1 MSAAF
6 KTGPEFSEGARGA
19 MLGLFEA
26 ARAIDIRHFEE
37 ASSAEV
43 AGNLSSRVSSVVER
57 AIELAASILEA
68 YDTPR
73 TSSSPSQLTAEL
85 NFELAIDTVLSSD
98 GEQKIADLAF
108 MAVAELRQRC
118 ERLKT
123 HGPSSD
129 AWEMVCDCGSALRRV
144 QKSLGALELAICE
157 VENLPRTLSFDSEVE
172 TSRQVRRQ
180 YAKLW
185 RFCAR
190 TGEVDANTVRN
201 ALRGAGTLC
210 AMLVG
215 RDVYCRLRERDRY
228 QLRQLQ
234 RRILGWL
241 VQDPADPKAGVRVW
255 EDWAGFVEMLR
266 QVNLRQELVQH
277 DSEALRI
284 AEGALAQ
291 SQGPVS
297 EGTLTLL
304 RQLDG
309 LDDEL
314 DAALCLSRDDAAALL
329 VHVRRVRARFLPA
342 APPPPNAELF

>member
-1 MSAAF
+1 MSAAV
-6 KTGPEFSEGARGA
+6 KTGREFSDGARRA

-43 AGNLSSRVSSVVER
+43 AGKLSAGAISLVQR
-57 AIELAASILEA
+57 AVELATAILDA

-73 TSSSPSQLTAEL
+73 TSSSPSQLSAEL
-85 NFELAIDTVLSSD
+85 NFELAIDSVLSGG

-108 MAVAELRQRC
+108 MAVSELRQRG

-123 HGPSSD
+123 HSPASD

-157 VENLPRTLSFDSEVE
+157 VENLPRALSFDSELE

-190 TGEVDANTVRN
+190 TGEVDATTVRN

-234 RRILGWL
+234 RRVLGWL
-241 VQDPADPKAGVRVW
+241 VQDPADPKAGVRIW

-284 AEGALAQ
+284 AETALSKGA
-291 SQGPVS
+291 VS
-297 EGTLTLL
+297 EGTLALL

-314 DAALCLSRDDAAALL
+314 DAALCPSRDDAPALL
-329 VHVRRVRARFLPA
+329 GHVRRVRARFLPA
-342 APPPPNAELF
+342 APPPANAELF